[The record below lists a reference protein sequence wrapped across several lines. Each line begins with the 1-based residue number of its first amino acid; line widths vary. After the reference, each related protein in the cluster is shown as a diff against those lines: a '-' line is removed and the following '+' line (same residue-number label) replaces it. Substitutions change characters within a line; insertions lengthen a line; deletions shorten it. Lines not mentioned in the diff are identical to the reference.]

1 MLSPAMFSYSDISTE
16 HTDRV
21 NQGWSRA
28 QKGRELRACAMY
40 DSSDLNSME
49 LKLGEKEVAS

>member
-1 MLSPAMFSYSDISTE
+1 MFSYSDVSTE
-16 HTDRV
+16 HTGRV

-28 QKGRELRACAMY
+28 EKGRELRACAMD

-49 LKLGEKEVAS
+49 LKLGEKEVTS